1 MIKALGLHVANPT
14 VNIGATYGLLITA
27 KNTYKL
33 RAWVRC
39 KHNPEYRLV

>member
-14 VNIGATYGLLITA
+14 VNTGAAYGPLITA

-33 RAWVRC
+33 RACVRC
-39 KHNPEYRLV
+39 KHRPEYRLA